1 MAHKICSILFF
12 GPGGAVDE
20 KNCKVN
26 PVTFVKNH
34 ISSLSP
40 FILSSKY
47 QFQNFSV
54 ITFSGS
60 SVFVMAFSGF
70 SEEIKTWDIKKI
82 AYGALLQKTHQYF
95 TENNVAA
102 KDGEKRTW
110 KRGNGRRKR
119 EKEGEICF
127 RNSIFNVIKHSEP
140 SERVA
145 RRTCERPEKKILCHG
160 PNLNGRPWCESKF

>member
-1 MAHKICSILFF
+1 MKRQVSTGFIASEIWEYNWATSVIAAQKHSFYIVDSPRCHARTFCFDSTGRSATPESAIASHDGTLMAQKMCSILFF

-70 SEEIKTWDIKKI
+70 SEEIKT
-82 AYGALLQKTHQYF
+82 
-95 TENNVAA
+95 
-102 KDGEKRTW
+102 
-110 KRGNGRRKR
+110 
-119 EKEGEICF
+119 
-127 RNSIFNVIKHSEP
+127 
-140 SERVA
+140 
-145 RRTCERPEKKILCHG
+145 
-160 PNLNGRPWCESKF
+160 